1 MAKGKPRMHKAR
13 IINLDEIDR
22 EELDRRICRALA
34 TALYRSLEPEQIDQI
49 IYQLK
54 QEVKRKEALDG

>member
-22 EELDRRICRALA
+22 DELDRRICKALA
-34 TALYRSLEPEQIDQI
+34 TALYRSLSPEELDKL
-49 IYQLK
+49 IYVLK
-54 QEVKRKEALDG
+54 KECNKDVS